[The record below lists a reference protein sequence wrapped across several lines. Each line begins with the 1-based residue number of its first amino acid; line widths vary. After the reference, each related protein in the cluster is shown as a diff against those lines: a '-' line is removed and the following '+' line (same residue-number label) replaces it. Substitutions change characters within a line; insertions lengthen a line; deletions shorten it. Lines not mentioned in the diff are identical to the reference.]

1 MKSIITQFRFSFLTL
16 IAFFSFL
23 NVQGQTIV
31 SSDVCNSFGQPSE
44 VSLKNSSGAPLLGEK
59 TGLDFNLLVDVPGG
73 ICQGGHFNITVTTSA
88 NLQLGTQD
96 PNYPFIAGS
105 TPNQYVNGGLITS
118 NSGQGINIPFRFLP
132 GVTCNDELG
141 TFDITTT
148 LTCTDGSV
156 KTCTFKQLSLKA
168 IAQNY
173 WKVEKTHVFGN
184 LSGGGIYWDVI
195 ISSTN
200 PNPGIGDLNIYS
212 GSIQDVVSSDAI
224 VSVAGGSMSGLT
236 GLNTPTASWF
246 TGTILSTTSIVI
258 YHVQT
263 YSCKPTGTVVKNCV
277 NYDFCLGKE
286 IKMHPYDPLEK
297 KFPGGPVGPIQKLC
311 CERKTGQAC
320 ASVTLTGTATNS
332 ANFGKSLTYGTN
344 LNYAQGC
351 EGEYQINVSNNGN
364 IPLNNLIITDN
375 FPAGINVSQ
384 ISVSA
389 YNTTMGY
396 DVPTGTPSSP
406 YTTSGTNYSQSW
418 SSGYPTNFK
427 LTTNSG
433 VLLGGSITILI
444 KFTITAPAGTVI
456 SNCADLNFQGTY
468 NGWSNWCNITLPPIG
483 SGTASH
489 SCIPFTVQQPKAI
502 PGIRKCI
509 TNGLGSFSV
518 GDVIPFRIVV
528 SNHGAA
534 NFSGNLSD
542 FLGAPTLQNLE
553 LVSGSVTY
561 SYGLASFSPYT
572 TTPGCISNFS
582 NVSSTPPSWVSVTQ
596 QIAQDLKWTIN
607 NMPGDCHLETASY
620 LIIEFNAKVK
630 SQSFGN
636 YCNTATLVNTAT
648 SASIS
653 SDACYNIRR
662 SAIITTTKQES
673 TTMVEPG
680 QSFSYT
686 IVVKNEGSVALKDI
700 TVEDALPDCVTYVSR
715 SANKLDVSGNSTVA
729 SVTPAGAPPYTFP
742 GLILQPGESVVVT
755 INVIRKSNDQGAE
768 CCNPMAVGRGVSNDA
783 VLTHVCCQAPMVC
796 VKSGLC
802 CDIKDLEVQFNTT
815 IINGGIVPAFFITSG
830 PLPVQEID
838 ITLMDYHAEYSNPL
852 CQPTN
857 MGNLTGHI
865 QPFVGSDNNNN
876 YWDFNSL
883 PGTGTPYLTLQTVIN
898 PVNSALTWTGTNP
911 IDLTGSSWAT
921 FANGLIALNFIAPDI
936 LNLDC
941 CAGRV
946 YYCFKVRIKDVD
958 CNVCEKIVC
967 GSSEIPKKRQA
978 RWNNEKAK
986 DQQQIQSLKVIPATK
1001 ANGSGLPELFR
1012 IKNQIKK

>member
-1 MKSIITQFRFSFLTL
+1 MKSTISQIRFLILTL
-16 IAFFSFL
+16 IAFFPLVNL
-23 NVQGQTIV
+23 NGQTVV
-31 SSDVCNSFGQPSE
+31 SSDICNSFGQPSE
-44 VSLKNSSGAPLLGEK
+44 VSLKNNLGAPLTAVK
-59 TGLDFNLLVDVPGG
+59 SGLDFNLLLDVPGG
-73 ICQGGHFNITVTTSA
+73 ICQDGHYTITITTSA

-96 PNYPFIAGS
+96 PNYPFIPGS
-105 TPNQYVNGGLITS
+105 TSNQYVNGGLISS

-148 LTCTDGSV
+148 LTCSDGSL
-156 KTCTFKQLSLKA
+156 KTCIFKQLSLKA

-173 WKVEKTHVFGN
+173 WKVEKVHVFGN

-195 ISSTN
+195 ISNTN
-200 PNPGIGDLNIYS
+200 PNPGIGDLNIYN
-212 GSIQDVVSSDAI
+212 GSIQDVVTSDAI
-224 VSVAGGSMSGLT
+224 VSVSGGSMSGLT
-236 GLNTPTASWF
+236 GLNTSTASWF
-246 TGTILSTTSIVI
+246 TGTILSTTSLVI

-263 YSCKPTGTVVKNCV
+263 YSCQPAGTVVKNCV

-286 IKMHPYDPLEK
+286 IKMHPMDPSEK
-297 KFPGGPVGPIQKLC
+297 KLSGGPIGPVQKLC

-364 IPLNNLIITDN
+364 IPLNNLIISDS
-375 FPAGINVSQ
+375 FPAGINVFQ

-389 YNTTMGY
+389 YNTVMGY

-406 YTTSGTNYSQSW
+406 YNTSGTNYSQSW
-418 SSGYPTNFK
+418 TSGFPTNFK

-433 VLLGGSITILI
+433 VLLGGSLSIRIR
-444 KFTITAPAGTVI
+444 FTITAAAGTVI
-456 SNCADLNFQGTY
+456 SNCADLKYQGTY
-468 NGWSNWCNITLPPIG
+468 DGWSNWCNINLPPVG
-483 SGTASH
+483 NGNSSQ
-489 SCIPFTVQQPKAI
+489 SCIPFTVLQPKSI

-518 GDVIPFRIVV
+518 GDVIPFRIVI

-534 NFSGNLSD
+534 NFSGNLTD

-553 LVSGSVTY
+553 LVPGSVTY
-561 SYGLASFSPYT
+561 SSGLASFSPYT
-572 TTPGCISNFS
+572 TTPPCRSHFS
-582 NVSSTPPSWVSVTQ
+582 NSSATPPSWLSVTQ
-596 QIAQDLKWTIN
+596 QTSQDLKWNIS

-620 LIIEFNAKVK
+620 LVIEFNAKVK
-630 SQSFGN
+630 PQSFGN
-636 YCNTATLVNTAT
+636 YCNTATLVNTAN
-648 SASIS
+648 SASMIS
-653 SDACYNIRR
+653 EACYNIRR
-662 SAIITTTKQES
+662 SAIITATKQEN

-680 QSFSYT
+680 QSFNYS
-686 IVVKNEGSVALKDI
+686 IAVKNDGSVALKDI
-700 TVEDALPDCVTYVSR
+700 KVEDALPDCVTFVSR
-715 SANKLDVSGNSTVA
+715 TANKLDVSGNSTV
-729 SVTPAGAPPYTFP
+729 VNLTPAGVPPYTFP

-755 INVIRKSNDQGAE
+755 INVTRKSNDQGAE

-783 VLTHVCCQAPMVC
+783 ALTNVCCQAPMVC

-815 IINGGIVPAFFITSG
+815 IINGGIVPVFFINSG

-838 ITLMDYHAEYSNPL
+838 ITLMDYHAEYSNPQ
-852 CQPTN
+852 CQPLN

-865 QPFVGSDNNNN
+865 QPFVGSDGNNN

-883 PGTGTPYLTLQTVIN
+883 PGTGTPNLTLQTIIS
-898 PVNSALTWTGTNP
+898 PVNSALVWTGVNP

-921 FANGLIALNFIAPDI
+921 LANGLIALNFIAPDI

-941 CAGRV
+941 CTGTV
-946 YYCFKVRIKDVD
+946 YYCFKVRIKDVN

-967 GSSEIPKKRQA
+967 GSSEIPRKKQP
-978 RWNNEKAK
+978 RWKNEKAK
-986 DQQQIQSLKVIPATK
+986 DQQQIQSLKVTPGSN
-1001 ANGSGLPELFR
+1001 ANGNGFPELFR